1 MVIGFYVHHEGAGHL
16 TRAALIATA
25 LRERGHEVVLI
36 GSGLGDHAGLVLPR
50 DDAGDGPWLDPTAS
64 GALHWMPMPDAG
76 TRGRM
81 SSLARWVLDRRP
93 DVVVVDVSAEVT
105 VLLRLLGVP
114 TVVVAQPGER
124 DDEPH
129 VLAYRC
135 ASAVLA
141 PWPHIARPC
150 ASLRPHAWKVHHTGG
165 ISRLSTGHGSGSGS
179 AGARVA
185 APRRSVG
192 VVLGGRD
199 TALDARVA
207 TRLRRE
213 VPSLP
218 WLEVGGARW
227 VDDIASTLATAA
239 VVVTHAGQD
248 AVADVAAAGVPAV
261 VVPSTRPHR
270 EQEHLAAELGHLGLA
285 VAVPPGAGVDVPW
298 GRLVAEARRAP
309 PRWWMWR
316 TTGAVGRAADLVER
330 VGAG

>member
-1 MVIGFYVHHEGAGHL
+1 MVIGYYVHHEGAGHL
-16 TRAALIATA
+16 TRASLIATA

-36 GSGLGDHAGLVLPR
+36 GSALGDHAGLVLPR

-64 GALHWMPMPDAG
+64 GALHWVPMADAG
-76 TRGRM
+76 TRERM
-81 SSLARWVLDRRP
+81 ACLARWVLECRP

-129 VLAYRC
+129 LLAYRC
-135 ASAVLA
+135 AKAVLA

-150 ASLRPHAWKVHHTGG
+150 ASLRPHAAKVTFTGG
-165 ISRLSTGHGSGSGS
+165 ISRLA
-179 AGARVA
+179 AGPGCDVLPV
-185 APRRSVG
+185 APRARSVG

-199 TALDARVA
+199 TALDAGVA
-207 TRLRRE
+207 RRLRRD

-218 WLEVGGARW
+218 WLEVGGAHW
-227 VDDIASTLATAA
+227 VDDIASTLSTAA
-239 VVVTHAGQD
+239 VVVTHAGQN

-261 VVPSTRPHR
+261 VVPSLRPHR
-270 EQEHLAAELGHLGLA
+270 EQEHLAAELGQLGLA
-285 VAVPPGAGVDVPW
+285 VAVPAAAGVDVPW
-298 GRLVAEARRAP
+298 ARLVADARSAP

-316 TTGAVGRAADLVER
+316 TAGALGRAADLVER
-330 VGAG
+330 VGRG